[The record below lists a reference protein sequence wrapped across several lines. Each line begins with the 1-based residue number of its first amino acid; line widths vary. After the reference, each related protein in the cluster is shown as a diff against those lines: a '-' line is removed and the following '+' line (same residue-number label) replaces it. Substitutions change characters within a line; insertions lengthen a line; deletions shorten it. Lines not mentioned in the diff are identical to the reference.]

1 MKGTFNLFGGV
12 WRLERQSSPSR
23 LAVIGVSLGAIAA
36 ALIVTGL
43 IFWAYG
49 FNPFYAY
56 GVIIEGT
63 LGNFRGFAEV
73 LRKSIPLLLAGV
85 GLVLAF
91 RAQFWNIGAEGQILV
106 GAVAASG
113 VALFVPLP
121 PFLYLPVMF
130 LAGFLGGA
138 LWGLLPALLKV
149 RLGVNEIITTLMLN
163 YVAIYLVQWLIYG
176 PWKGAAT
183 RGMPISDF
191 FPDAAWLPVLPGTR
205 LHWPTLLLG
214 LLLALFVAF
223 LLKRTTLGFEIRV
236 LGQSP
241 QAARYAGVNFLRT
254 TLLLVLISAGAAGLA
269 GVGEVAGIYH
279 RLIDP
284 TQLSLG
290 YGYTAIIVALLARG
304 SPIAAVFT
312 ALFLGLVFASGD
324 VMRVSLRL
332 PFQMTGVISG
342 LVLLFMIASEPLLR
356 YRLRRVKR
364 DSAMKV
370 ERRSQH

>member
-1 MKGTFNLFGGV
+1 M

-191 FPDAAWLPVLPGTR
+191 FPDAAWLPVR
-205 LHWPTLLLG
+205 C
-214 LLLALFVAF
+214 
-223 LLKRTTLGFEIRV
+223 RER
-236 LGQSP
+236 
-241 QAARYAGVNFLRT
+241 
-254 TLLLVLISAGAAGLA
+254 
-269 GVGEVAGIYH
+269 
-279 RLIDP
+279 
-284 TQLSLG
+284 
-290 YGYTAIIVALLARG
+290 GYTG
-304 SPIAAVFT
+304 
-312 ALFLGLVFASGD
+312 
-324 VMRVSLRL
+324 
-332 PFQMTGVISG
+332 
-342 LVLLFMIASEPLLR
+342 
-356 YRLRRVKR
+356 RRFFW
-364 DSAMKV
+364 DFCWPS
-370 ERRSQH
+370 S